1 MPTPQ
6 TSTHNLYH
14 YIVSRLAG
22 HFSDSEAQALARII
36 VEDYLNLP
44 FPHVMAGISP
54 ALTVQ
59 EGQKLDLCISR
70 LLDNEPIQ
78 HITGRCTFCG
88 RTLNV
93 NPSVLIPRPETEQ
106 LVSMVL
112 SLPELPKCA
121 AVMDAC
127 TGSGCIAVSLKA
139 EQPDWQIYGCDASAE
154 ALQMA
159 RENATLN
166 NADIHFSLVDVLT
179 SERPKGSFDVIVSN
193 PPYVL
198 NREKSSMKPH
208 VLEREPH
215 MALFVPDDN
224 PLIFYHAIANW
235 GRQSLSPN
243 GWVLTEINPLLATD
257 TLQVFT
263 QQGYKNCEIIN
274 DLYDKQR
281 FIRCQK

>member
-22 HFSDSEAQALARII
+22 HFGNSEAQALARTI
-36 VEDYLNLP
+36 VEDYLYLP

-54 ALTVQ
+54 ALSVQ

-78 HITGRCTFCG
+78 HIIGHCTFWG
-88 RTLNV
+88 HIFNV

-112 SLPELPKCA
+112 GIPDLSMHA

-127 TGSGCIAVSLKA
+127 TGSGCIAVSLKK
-139 EQPDWQIYGCDASAE
+139 ERPEWQLYACDASPE
-154 ALQMA
+154 ALQTA
-159 RENATLN
+159 RENAILN
-166 NADIHFSLVDVLT
+166 NVEVYFSLTDVL
-179 SERPKGSFDVIVSN
+179 SPERPEGPFDVIVSN

-198 NREKSSMKPH
+198 DKEKTTMEPH

-215 MALFVPDDN
+215 MALFVPDEN
-224 PLIFYHAIANW
+224 PLVFYHAIANW
-235 GRQSLSPN
+235 GRQSLTPD
-243 GWVLTEINPLLATD
+243 GWILTEINPLLATE

-263 QQGYKNCEIIN
+263 QQGYRNCEIITIF
-274 DLYDKQR
+274 R
-281 FIRCQK
+281 F